1 VLISASSLLGWIDTL
16 VQGVLLGGLYALFA
30 MGLSL
35 AFGVMRLVNIAHGD
49 LIVLASYGGVA
60 LVLATGW
67 GPPAAFALVVPL
79 MAAFGYVLQRS
90 LLNRTLG
97 GDALP
102 PLLVTFGLS
111 IIIQNAL
118 LEIFSADARALRS
131 GGFETAS
138 WALAGGIAVGW
149 LPLTVLVV
157 AVGVT
162 LALELVFGRTRL
174 GRAFRATSDDRVT
187 AELMGIGHRHVY
199 ALATAVSFALV
210 GIAGIFLA
218 MRTTVAPSDGPGY
231 LLYAFEAV
239 IIGGMGSFRGTC
251 GGGIILGVVQAIGSR
266 LDPGWGILAG
276 HLACLAVLLAC
287 PQGLFPRTRGAR
299 S

>member
-1 VLISASSLLGWIDTL
+1 MPISASELLGWVDTL

-49 LIVLASYGGVA
+49 LIVLASFAGVA
-60 LVLATGW
+60 LALGTGW
-67 GPPAAFALVVPL
+67 SAWAAFAVVVPA
-79 MAAFGYVLQRS
+79 MAGLGYLLQRG

-118 LEIFSADARALRS
+118 LEMFSADPRSLRADGL
-131 GGFETAS
+131 ETAS
-138 WALAGGIAVGW
+138 VRLAGGIAVGW

-157 AVGVT
+157 AVVVT
-162 LALELVFGRTRL
+162 AGLDLTFGRTRL
-174 GRAFRATSDDRVT
+174 GRAFRATSDDRIT
-187 AELMGIGHRHVY
+187 AELMGMSSAHVY
-199 ALATAVSFALV
+199 ALAMAVSF
-210 GIAGIFLA
+210 GIMAVAGIFLA
-218 MRTTVAPSDGPGY
+218 MRTTVAPSDGPAY

-239 IIGGMGSFRGTC
+239 IIGGMGSFWGTW
-251 GGGIILGVVQAIGSR
+251 GGGVILGLVQAVGFR
-266 LDPGWGILAG
+266 MNPGWGILAG
-276 HLACLAVLLAC
+276 HLACLAVLLAR
-287 PQGLFPRTRGAR
+287 PRGLFPRTRG
-299 S
+299 